1 MTVAELLVSTCIT
14 VLVAGAALSAVLP
27 LQRGFAAQP
36 ESTGLIQRARVV
48 SELLSGDLRHASL
61 VLPFRVGALG
71 DDISRGVFY
80 RSDVITAVTDPA
92 DALASGLVT
101 PASSRTYHLTQDRDG
116 IWQLMQYDGGASDQP
131 AVEDVVGLS
140 FAYFGVGEP
149 PVIQVTARGRSRT
162 SYGPVPPTPVTDNP
176 ADSWGAGENCMFA
189 FAGGRHVARLQSL
202 GTGIVSIPPTV
213 LIDGPWCPDAAH
225 PFRFDAD
232 LLRVR
237 RVHVRVR
244 LQASRPFRGLVE
256 SWVVPDQTL
265 LLETALRNAHAAR

>member
-116 IWQLMQYDGGASDQP
+116 IWQLMQYDGQWADLPLADNISELTFEYYADAVTRLDAAS
-131 AVEDVVGLS
+131 L
-140 FAYFGVGEP
+140 
-149 PVIQVTARGRSRT
+149 T
-162 SYGPVPPTPVTDNP
+162 
-176 ADSWGAGENCMFA
+176 
-189 FAGGRHVARLQSL
+189 
-202 GTGIVSIPPTV
+202 
-213 LIDGPWCPDAAH
+213 DGPWLPDPTFAH
-225 PFRFDAD
+225 RFDAD

-237 RVHVRVR
+237 RVKATVRAR
-244 LQASRPFRGLVE
+244 ANLAWLHAPIGDRRIAIEIAPRAE
-256 SWVVPDQTL
+256 A
-265 LLETALRNAHAAR
+265 ALP